1 MAAKKL
7 ATRRPARPKPR
18 KSANKQKQEAALER
32 ALEDTFP
39 SSDPIALTQPT
50 TTSKRKSRR

>member
-18 KSANKQKQEAALER
+18 KPANKQKQEAALER